1 MNLENVDYS
10 HGDSPHRSFL
20 ARLRGAMLV
29 DASVYEEVEHDHG
42 ALPQAAA
49 VVALAAVAGALAQ
62 PFGVGVVRSLI
73 EAFLGWGIGTG
84 IVWALG
90 VKLLGHTADYPE
102 LLRTLG
108 FGQAPRIFL
117 LLAVLPLGPLRGVIA
132 LAAFALSVLAW
143 VIAARQALDVTT
155 GRAVAICVLAFG
167 VTVVISLMLP
177 GL

>member
-10 HGDSPHRSFL
+10 HGDSPRRSFL

-29 DASVYEEVEHDHG
+29 DASVYEEVEHDPS
-42 ALPQAAA
+42 AMMQAAA

-62 PFGVGVVRSLI
+62 PFGAALGRSLV
-73 EAFLGWGIGTG
+73 EAFLSWGIGTA
-84 IVWALG
+84 IVWGLG
-90 VKLLGHTADYPE
+90 VKLLGHTSDYPE

-117 LLAVLPLGPLRGVIA
+117 VAAALPLGPLRGLIA
-132 LAAFALSVLAW
+132 LAAIGLSVLAW
-143 VIAARQALDVTT
+143 VIATRQALDVTT
-155 GRAVAICVLAFG
+155 GRAVAICVLAF
-167 VTVVISLMLP
+167 VVSVVISLLLP